1 MRSLF
6 VFSVASLL
14 AFAGP
19 RAAAQN
25 VGSYGMAPRP
35 GGVEPEAAAKLQ
47 VVQNLNA
54 AVPLDTVLYDH
65 DNRPVTLRE
74 VMGGKPTILV
84 PAYYRCPK
92 LCNEVLNGLVRVLRE
107 MQADDPEFSA
117 GRAFNVVTFSVDVHE
132 PYYRARM
139 KREEYLKQYDGR
151 DPAQPGWWFLSSG
164 AGQSSDVSAAKKNV
178 RKLTNALGY
187 PFVVADH
194 GIEKNSDGVEC
205 LENEWG
211 DLEPLG
217 DRPRPQGSKEKD
229 IQHSSA
235 ILIITPDGRISRYL
249 LGIDYDK
256 TTVRRSLIEAADG
269 KIGAKVTDRIAL
281 LCLAYDNVSG
291 HYKPRMRLLGMV
303 AAPFVLLVLGITYM
317 TFRKARREPRLTR
330 PAEPAAPPA
339 PG

>member
-1 MRSLF
+1 MRPLAAIA
-6 VFSVASLL
+6 VLTLL
-14 AFAGP
+14 ACVGP

-35 GGVEPEAAAKLQ
+35 GEVEPEAAAKLAI
-47 VVQNLNA
+47 VQNLNGT
-54 AVPLDTVLYDH
+54 VPLDAIFYDH
-65 DNRPVTLRE
+65 DNRAVTLRE

-92 LCNEVLNGLVRVLRE
+92 LCNEVLNGLLRVLRE

-117 GRAFNVVTFSVDVHE
+117 GRAFNVVTFSIDAHE
-132 PYYRARM
+132 PYARARM

-151 DPAQPGWWFLSSG
+151 NPDQPGWWFLSSS
-164 AGQSSDVSAAKKNV
+164 AGQLSDPAAAQKRV
-178 RKLTNALGY
+178 RTVTKAIGY
-187 PFVVADH
+187 PFVIADH
-194 GIEKNSDGVEC
+194 KVEKNADGVEC
-205 LENEWG
+205 IENEWG

-217 DRPRPQGSKEKD
+217 NRPRPQGSKERD

-249 LGIDYDK
+249 LGVDYDK

-269 KIGAKVTDRIAL
+269 KIGSKSDQIAL

-291 HYKPRMRLLGMV
+291 HYKPRMRLLGFA
-303 AAPFVLLVLGITYM
+303 AAPFVLIVLGIAFA
-317 TFRKARREPRLTR
+317 TFRKARREDKLLPPLGTD
-330 PAEPAAPPA
+330 APQSN
-339 PG
+339 G